1 MKNKLNIGVIGL
13 GVGARHA
20 RTLHLNKKVNLISL
34 CDFDNKKINL
44 YKKIFKNC
52 NFTNNSDDV
61 FKNPNI
67 DIVIIASYDNFHA
80 KHILQAIKYNKD
92 FFVEKPFCLNI
103 NELNNINLNL
113 KKNKKIRFSS
123 NLILRN
129 NPAFLDLK
137 KKIKRKIIGDVY
149 YCEGDYNYGRINK
162 ILNGWRGQIPFY
174 SVVLGGA
181 IHLIDLIIWL
191 SNKKV
196 RSVIADGN
204 NISTKNTKF
213 KNYDLVSALLKFE
226 DGMIGKV
233 TSNFAS
239 VTSHHHILNVYGTK
253 STFFYNNGVI
263 KSYKS
268 RDKSYVRKINNIFS
282 YKWKSEI
289 LNSFIDS
296 VYYQKDLK
304 IVHENEIIN
313 LMSVCLAIEK
323 SLKTKKW
330 ENVKYINFKNTYNLK
345 K

>member
-1 MKNKLNIGVIGL
+1 MKNKLNVGVIGL
-13 GVGARHA
+13 GVGAKHA
-20 RTLHLNKKVNLISL
+20 HALYLNKNVNLVSL

-44 YKKIFKNC
+44 YKKIYKNC
-52 NFTNNSDDV
+52 NFTNNSDDI

-67 DIVIIASYDNFHA
+67 DIVSIASYDNFHT
-80 KHILQAIKYNKD
+80 KHILQAIKYKKH

-103 NELNNINLNL
+103 NELKKICSSL
-113 KKNKKIRFSS
+113 KKNKKITFSS
-123 NLILRN
+123 NLVLRN
-129 NPAFLDLK
+129 NPSFIDLK
-137 KKIKRKIIGDVY
+137 KKIKKKVTGDIY

-162 ILNGWRGQIPFY
+162 ILYGWRGQIPFY

-196 RSVIADGN
+196 RSVIAEGN
-204 NISTKNTKF
+204 KISTKNTVF

-226 DGMIGKV
+226 DGMISKV

-239 VTSHHHILNVYGTK
+239 VTPHHHILSIYGTK
-253 STFFYNNGVI
+253 STFFYNNKEI
-263 KSYKS
+263 KFYKS
-268 RDKSYVRKINNIFS
+268 RDDLNIKNKNSKFS
-282 YKWKSEI
+282 NKQKSEI

-313 LMSVCLAIEK
+313 LMSVCFAVEK

-330 ENVKYINFKNTYNLK
+330 EKVKYINYLK
-345 K
+345 

>member
-1 MKNKLNIGVIGL
+1 MRNKLNVGVIGL
-13 GVGARHA
+13 GVGAKHA
-20 RTLHLNKKVNLISL
+20 HTLYLNKNVNLVSL

-44 YKKIFKNC
+44 YKKKYKNC
-52 NFTNNSDDV
+52 NFTNNSDDI

-67 DIVIIASYDNFHA
+67 DIVSIASHDNFHA
-80 KHILQAIKYNKD
+80 KHILQAIKYKKH

-103 NELNNINLNL
+103 NELKKIYSSL
-113 KKNKKIRFSS
+113 KKNKEIIFSS
-123 NLILRN
+123 NLVLRN
-129 NPAFLDLK
+129 NPVFVDLK
-137 KKIKRKIIGDVY
+137 KKIKTKVTGDIY

-162 ILNGWRGQIPFY
+162 ILYGWRGQIPSY

-196 RSVIADGN
+196 RSVIAEGN
-204 NISTKNTKF
+204 KISTKNTEF

-239 VTSHHHILNVYGTK
+239 VTPHHHILSIYGTK
-253 STFFYNNGVI
+253 STFFYNNKEI
-263 KSYKS
+263 KFYKS
-268 RDKSYVRKINNIFS
+268 RDDLNIKNKNSKFS
-282 YKWKSEI
+282 NKQKSEI

-313 LMSVCLAIEK
+313 LMSVCFAIEK

-330 ENVKYINFKNTYNLK
+330 EKVKYINHLK
-345 K
+345 

>member
-1 MKNKLNIGVIGL
+1 MKNKLNVGVIGL
-13 GVGARHA
+13 GVGAKHA
-20 RTLHLNKKVNLISL
+20 HALYLNKNVNLVSL

-44 YKKIFKNC
+44 YKKIYKNC
-52 NFTNNSDDV
+52 NFTNNSDDI

-67 DIVIIASYDNFHA
+67 DIVSIASYDNFHT
-80 KHILQAIKYNKD
+80 KHILQAIKYKKH

-103 NELNNINLNL
+103 NELKKICSSL
-113 KKNKKIRFSS
+113 KKNKKITFSS
-123 NLILRN
+123 NLVLRN
-129 NPAFLDLK
+129 NPSFIDLK
-137 KKIKRKIIGDVY
+137 KKIKKKVTGDIY

-162 ILNGWRGQIPFY
+162 ILYGWRGQIPFY

-196 RSVIADGN
+196 RSVIAEGN
-204 NISTKNTKF
+204 KISTKNTEF

-226 DGMIGKV
+226 DGMISKV

-239 VTSHHHILNVYGTK
+239 VTPHHHILSIYGTK
-253 STFFYNNGVI
+253 STFFYNNKEI
-263 KSYKS
+263 KFYKS
-268 RDKSYVRKINNIFS
+268 RDDLNIKNKNSKFS
-282 YKWKSEI
+282 NKQKSEI

-313 LMSVCLAIEK
+313 LMSVCFAIEK

-330 ENVKYINFKNTYNLK
+330 EKVKYINYSK
-345 K
+345 

>member
-1 MKNKLNIGVIGL
+1 MKNKLNVAVIGL

-20 RTLHLNKKVNLISL
+20 QILNSNKNVNLVSL
-34 CDFDNKKINL
+34 CDFNDKKINL
-44 YKKIFKNC
+44 YKKKFKNC
-52 NFTNNSDDV
+52 NFTKNSNDI

-67 DIVIIASYDNFHA
+67 DIVSITSYDNFHA
-80 KHILQAIKYNKD
+80 KHILQAIKYNKH

-103 NELNNINLNL
+103 NELNKICLNL
-113 KKNKKIRFSS
+113 KKKKKVTFSS
-123 NLILRN
+123 NLVLRN
-129 NPAFLDLK
+129 NPSFVDLK
-137 KKIKRKIIGDVY
+137 KKIEKKITGNIY

-162 ILNGWRGQIPFY
+162 ILHGWRGQIPFY

-191 SNKKV
+191 TDKRV

-204 NISTKNTKF
+204 KISTKNTKF
-213 KNYDLVSALLKFE
+213 KNHDLVSALLKFE

-239 VTSHHHILNVYGTK
+239 VTPHHHILSVYGTK
-253 STFFYNNGVI
+253 STFFYNNKVI

-268 RDKSYVRKINNIFS
+268 RDYLNVKNLNSKFS
-282 YKWKSEI
+282 NKQKAKV

-296 VYYQKDLK
+296 IYYKKDNK
-304 IVHENEIIN
+304 IVREREVID
-313 LMSVCLAIEK
+313 LMSVCFAIEK

-330 ENVKYINFKNTYNLK
+330 EKVQYINY
-345 K
+345 

>member
-1 MKNKLNIGVIGL
+1 MKNKLNLGVIGL

-20 RTLHLNKKVNLISL
+20 QTLYSNKKVNLVSL

-52 NFTNNSDDV
+52 NFTNNPDDI
-61 FKNPNI
+61 FKNPSI
-67 DIVIIASYDNFHA
+67 DIVTIASYDNFHA
-80 KHILQAIKYNKD
+80 EHILKAIKFNKH

-103 NELNNINLNL
+103 NELNKICSNL
-113 KKNKKIRFSS
+113 KKKKKITFSS

-129 NPAFLDLK
+129 NPAFVDLK
-137 KKIKRKIIGDVY
+137 KKIKKKIIGNIY

-162 ILNGWRGQIPFY
+162 ILDGWRGQVPFY

-191 SNKKV
+191 SNKRV

-204 NISTKNTKF
+204 KISTKNTKF

-226 DGMIGKV
+226 DGMIVKV

-239 VTSHHHILNVYGTK
+239 VTPHHHILSVYGTK
-253 STFFYNNGVI
+253 SSFFYNNKVVKFYNSRNDLKGNKI
-263 KSYKS
+263 NYNFSNEQKS
-268 RDKSYVRKINNIFS
+268 R
-282 YKWKSEI
+282 I

-296 VYYQKDLK
+296 VYYKKNLK

-313 LMSVCLAIEK
+313 LMSVCLTIEK

-330 ENVKYINFKNTYNLK
+330 EKVNYINY
-345 K
+345 